1 MRGIFEDELKKLHGK
16 FTEMGIN
23 VSEAIYRASKS
34 FIDHDKALAQQVI
47 DHDEAINEEE
57 IKLEDQALMLMALQ
71 QPVATDFRRIIIV
84 LKASSDLER
93 IGDHAVGIARES
105 IELKGEHRVSEIEN
119 DIAEMTNTVRAMLE
133 EVLDA
138 YVKEDEVGAKK
149 IANANQEI
157 DAAYAQ
163 VREKIIQMMKQD
175 AKIITGSTSYL
186 MVASY
191 LERIGDHISNI
202 AEWVV
207 YNKTGHLAELTPD
220 HHPEE
225 K

>member
-1 MRGIFEDELKKLHGK
+1 MRGIFEDELKRLHGK

-47 DHDEAINEEE
+47 EHDEEINEEE
-57 IKLEDQALMLMALQ
+57 IKLEDEALMLIALQ
-71 QPVATDFRRIIIV
+71 QPVAADFRQIIIV

-105 IELKGEHRVSEIEN
+105 IELKGEQRVPEIED
-119 DIAEMTNTVRAMLE
+119 DIGEMTNNVRSMLE

-138 YVKEDEVGAKK
+138 YVKEDEVGAKQIA
-149 IANANQEI
+149 IANQQI
-157 DAAYAQ
+157 DKAYAN
-163 VREKIIQMMKQD
+163 VREKTIEMMKQD
-175 AKIITGSTSYL
+175 SKVITGSASYL

-225 K
+225 N

>member
-47 DHDEAINEEE
+47 DHDEQINEEE
-57 IKLEDQALMLMALQ
+57 VNLEDQALMLIALQ

-105 IELKGEHRVSEIEN
+105 IELKGEHRVAEIED
-119 DIAEMTNTVRAMLE
+119 DIAEMTNNVRAMLE

-138 YVKEDEVGAKK
+138 YVKEDAMEA
-149 IANANQEI
+149 ANCRCKSKN
-157 DAAYAQ
+157 
-163 VREKIIQMMKQD
+163 
-175 AKIITGSTSYL
+175 
-186 MVASY
+186 
-191 LERIGDHISNI
+191 
-202 AEWVV
+202 
-207 YNKTGHLAELTPD
+207 
-220 HHPEE
+220 
-225 K
+225 

>member
-1 MRGIFEDELKKLHGK
+1 
-16 FTEMGIN
+16 MGIN

-47 DHDEAINEEE
+47 EHDEQINEEE
-57 IKLEDQALMLMALQ
+57 VDLEDQALMLIALQ

-84 LKASSDLER
+84 LKASSELER
-93 IGDHAVGIARES
+93 IGDHAVGIAKES
-105 IELKGEHRVSEIEN
+105 IELKGEHRVKSIETE
-119 DIAEMTNTVRAMLE
+119 IAEMTNTVRSMLE

-138 YVKEDEVGAKK
+138 YVKEDATKAKR
-149 IANANQEI
+149 IAKDNQKVDDE
-157 DAAYAQ
+157 YAR
-163 VREKIIQMMKQD
+163 VREKTVQSMKED
-175 AKIITGSTSYL
+175 AKVITGSTSYL

-191 LERIGDHISNI
+191 LERIGDHVGNI

-207 YNKTGHLAELTPD
+207 YNKTGHITELTTD
-220 HHPEE
+220 QHPEV

>member
-47 DHDEAINEEE
+47 DHDEQINEEE
-57 IKLEDQALMLMALQ
+57 VNLEDQALMLIALQ

-105 IELKGEHRVSEIEN
+105 IELKGEHRVAEIED
-119 DIAEMTNTVRAMLE
+119 DIAEMTNNVRAMLE

-138 YVKEDEVGAKK
+138 YVKEDAMEAKR
-149 IANANQEI
+149 IADANQKI
-157 DAAYAQ
+157 DDAYVE
-163 VREKIIQMMKQD
+163 VREKTIATMKQD
-175 AKIITGSTSYL
+175 AKGITGSTSYL

-191 LERIGDHISNI
+191 LERIGDHIGNV

-207 YNKTGHLAELTPD
+207 YNKTGHIAELTPD
-220 HHPEE
+220 QHPEA

>member
-34 FIDHDKALAQQVI
+34 FIDHDKELAQQVI
-47 DHDEAINEEE
+47 RHDEEINEEE
-57 IKLEDQALMLMALQ
+57 IKLEDQALMLIALQ

-105 IELKGEHRVSEIEN
+105 IQLKGEHRVAEIEN
-119 DIAEMTNTVRAMLE
+119 DIAEMTNNVRAMLE

-138 YVKEDEVGAKK
+138 YVKEDETSAKK
-149 IANANQEI
+149 IADTNQKI
-157 DAAYAQ
+157 DEEYAE
-163 VREKIIQMMKQD
+163 VREKIIKMMKQD
-175 AKIITGSTSYL
+175 AKVIKGSTSYL

-191 LERIGDHISNI
+191 LERIGDHISNV

-207 YNKTGHLAELTPD
+207 YNETGHLAELTPD
-220 HHPEE
+220 RHPEE
-225 K
+225 S

>member
-34 FIDHDKALAQQVI
+34 FIDHDKLLAQQVI
-47 DHDEAINEEE
+47 DHDEQINEEE
-57 IKLEDQALMLMALQ
+57 IKLEDQALMLIALQ

-105 IELKGEHRVSEIEN
+105 IQLKGEHRIEEIEN
-119 DIAEMTNTVRAMLE
+119 EIGEMTNNVRSMLE

-138 YVKEDEVGAKK
+138 YVKEDEMGAKK
-149 IANANQEI
+149 IASANQKI
-157 DAAYAQ
+157 DEDYAE
-163 VREKIIQMMKQD
+163 VREKTIKVMKQD
-175 AKIITGSTSYL
+175 SKVITGSASYL

-191 LERIGDHISNI
+191 LERIGDHIGNI

-207 YNKTGHLAELTPD
+207 YNETGHLAELTPE

>member
-34 FIDHDKALAQQVI
+34 FIDYDKLLAQQVI
-47 DHDEAINEEE
+47 DHDEQINEEE
-57 IKLEDQALMLMALQ
+57 IKLEDQALMLIALQ

-105 IELKGEHRVSEIEN
+105 IQLKGEHRIEEIEN
-119 DIAEMTNTVRAMLE
+119 EIGEMTNNVRSMLE

-138 YVKEDEVGAKK
+138 YVKEDEMGAKK
-149 IANANQEI
+149 IASANQKI
-157 DAAYAQ
+157 DEDYAE
-163 VREKIIQMMKQD
+163 VREKTIKMMKQD
-175 AKIITGSTSYL
+175 SKVITGSASYL

-191 LERIGDHISNI
+191 LERIGDHIGNI

-207 YNKTGHLAELTPD
+207 YNETGHLGELTPD

>member
-34 FIDHDKALAQQVI
+34 FIDHDKELAQQVI
-47 DHDEAINEEE
+47 RHDEEINEEE
-57 IKLEDQALMLMALQ
+57 IKLEDQALMLIALQ

-105 IELKGEHRVSEIEN
+105 IQLKGEHRVAEIEN
-119 DIAEMTNTVRAMLE
+119 DIAEMTNNVRAMLE

-138 YVKEDEVGAKK
+138 YVKEDETSAKK
-149 IANANQEI
+149 IADTNQKI
-157 DAAYAQ
+157 DEEYAE
-163 VREKIIQMMKQD
+163 VREKIIKMMKQD
-175 AKIITGSTSYL
+175 AKVIKGSTSYL

-191 LERIGDHISNI
+191 LERIGDHISNV

-207 YNKTGHLAELTPD
+207 YNETGHLAELTPD
-220 HHPEE
+220 RQPEE
-225 K
+225 S